1 MSKTFRC
8 DYCAKEK
15 TVSDSVYKRS
25 KNHFCSRECCNRY
38 RLEMSK
44 NNSNSDIITNY
55 DVLVNKDIETLS
67 KFLACISCKNNYK
80 LQDYAECFKEWLKQ
94 KSINDKRCSDLY
106 FKIPESYSPTEA

>member
-1 MSKTFRC
+1 MDKNIESEEYQRLLE
-8 DYCAKEK
+8 EK
-15 TVSDSVYKRS
+15 KKIRDELF
-25 KNHFCSRECCNRY
+25 NI

-44 NNSNSDIITNY
+44 NNTNSDIITNY

-80 LQDYAECFKEWLKQ
+80 LQDYVECFKEWLKQ

-106 FKIPESYSPTEA
+106 FKIPESCNPTEA